1 MELYTKRYNLYNYL
15 IRDDFDYNSTREY
28 IYIWRNLLIILFAL
42 LIGSFIYHFNNI
54 DLFGIF
60 IILIILLFVYI
71 IYFEITIYISD
82 LVNNKHLINYK
93 NYYEVMNSL
102 FTENFDFTKD
112 DDIND
117 NKITITTPSVLLSIS
132 PDILSKYQEASIDRE
147 YFQFKIDNDNYFNDF
162 LRNNFYL
169 YESIINDNNIYIT
182 VDDIL
187 LENKRVKVDN
197 LFIKS
202 SGEYKYLSS
211 ITPEVNQKYF
221 IKDNYFK
228 FTISNDPLKEEYYNL
243 KYHII
248 EKMYYLF
255 IKQLNDGN
263 NPNTSIE
270 NDKYVITVNDINLK
284 NDKLISNINILKSS
298 RTFKSLTFENSE
310 IYKYNSINN
319 TLELVIIDKRGFFD
333 YIKANQY
340 YDYSGSVFTDNDYTS
355 DIIPFLNSIS
365 YDGIYENTGEELKI
379 KINTNDNFYN
389 DMYQDYDSY
398 KNYYAIT
405 NGTPFIDVNTNDI
418 FVEKGI
424 LYFNIAKFYNK
435 YLDIY
440 TNVNP
445 DIKTIPIIAQ
455 SYNLY
460 ILQSLY
466 KHTFRV
472 SYPDTIVPRIP
483 EPVYDSQEG
492 IATFK
497 IGSYITIPKDRFN
510 TTTISFWFKTTDNR
524 TLLEFVNIDN
534 TVKFRIKKNN
544 NDIIFDINIGSGD
557 KKKKYSITAPNLDF
571 NEWHNVVIIIDV
583 SNKEKSKVSLY
594 IDSKSIETKELF
606 FFLIALAIA
615 GGIAGSRK
623 QESSYE
629 DLNFTDTKMGDFNGQ
644 MKDFRIYYKILSDE
658 DIKNLYKFQKG
669 IQIDNDFIRKYK
681 DIYID
686 TYSRTSDII
695 KISGGKLIIN
705 KRRINE
711 LTGKSLNVYLTKIK
725 EKIGLFDTYDRT
737 IIQKKTSI
745 KGEIERKSQIKL
757 IISMSKINDTT
768 INEYRNSFIRNIIFN
783 KMIPFINEKT
793 RKDTI
798 DEIIEGIKTKNGIY
812 LKLNYKNIYNNR
824 DKLETEN
831 TYIYEL
837 LQTIIK
843 DRDFDNNNNY
853 WETIDKIPK
862 NGKIYL
868 RIKTDEK
875 NFKVENLNKR
885 AYFKKYIY
893 QLIEAINNGERFKN
907 KFLEKLSKDGNE
919 ETFKILLSYYKIRHK
934 IKANIRF
941 IENKSYDEINFINYR
956 KDILKFIDIY
966 NDIDIKTIKNY
977 LFIREDA
984 KIPNVKSYPDDR
996 KVYLKTDE
1004 MKLNELI
1011 KEVTISEEPFKYY
1024 LINLEQLNKIDVK
1037 ESNFDFMKDF
1047 IIYMNDI
1054 YDLKIKDLNDF
1065 YGSIDVKQNDEI
1077 TKIIDNYNSLYIKIL
1092 IVILILVTIIFHVFY
1107 QEFIK
1112 YVR

>member
-15 IRDDFDYNSTREY
+15 IRDDFDYNDTREY
-28 IYIWRNLLIILFAL
+28 IYIWRNLLIILFAF
-42 LIGSFIYHFNNI
+42 LIGSFIYHYNNI
-54 DLFGIF
+54 DLFGLF
-60 IILIILLFVYI
+60 IIIIIILFVYI

-82 LVNNKHLINYK
+82 LINNKHLLNYK
-93 NYYEVMNSL
+93 YYYEVMNSL

-117 NKITITTPSVLLSIS
+117 NKLTITTPLGLLSTPS
-132 PDILSKYQEASIDRE
+132 DTLSKYQEASIVGE
-147 YFQFKIDNDNYFNDF
+147 YFKFKIDNDNYFNDF

-169 YESIINDNNIYIT
+169 YESDIEGNNMYII
-182 VDDIL
+182 VDDIT
-187 LENKRVKVDN
+187 LENKKVKLDN

-202 SGEYKYLSS
+202 SGEYKYLSNTLPQES
-211 ITPEVNQKYF
+211 QIYF

-228 FTISNDPLKEEYYNL
+228 FTISNDPLTEEYYKL
-243 KYHII
+243 KYYII

-255 IKQLNDGN
+255 IN
-263 NPNTSIE
+263 NQNTSFE
-270 NDKYVITVNDINLK
+270 NNKYVIIVDDINAK
-284 NDKLISNINILKSS
+284 NNKLISNIETLKSS
-298 RTFKSLTFENSE
+298 RTFTLLTFENSG
-310 IYKYNSINN
+310 IYKYNNNNN
-319 TLELVIIDKRGFFD
+319 TLELLITDKRGLFD

-340 YDYSGSVFTDNDYTS
+340 YDYSESESAIIDNNYTS
-355 DIIPFLNSIS
+355 DDSFLSSIS
-365 YDGIYENTGEELKI
+365 YDGIYENTSEELRI

-389 DMYQDYDSY
+389 DMYRDYDNY
-398 KNYYAIT
+398 KDYYAIT
-405 NGTPFIDVNTNDI
+405 DGTPFIDMNTNDI

-435 YLDIY
+435 YLDRYNNIN
-440 TNVNP
+440 TN
-445 DIKTIPIIAQ
+445 IKTIPIIEQ

-460 ILQSLY
+460 ILQSSY

-472 SYPDTIVPRIP
+472 SYPDTIVPTIP
-483 EPVYDSQEG
+483 EPIYDNQDG

-534 TVKFRIKKNN
+534 TIKFRIKKNN
-544 NDIIFDINIGSGD
+544 DDIIFDINIGSGD
-557 KKKKYSITAPNLDF
+557 KKKKYSITAPKLDF

-583 SNKEKSKVSLY
+583 SNKDKSKVSLY

-623 QESSYE
+623 QEPSYE
-629 DLNFTDTKMGDFNGQ
+629 DLNFTNTKMGDFNGQ
-644 MKDFRIYYKILSDE
+644 MKDFRIYYKILSDK

-669 IQIDNDFIRKYK
+669 IQIDNDFIRKNK

-695 KISGGKLIIN
+695 TITNEKLIIS
-705 KRRINE
+705 KKKINE
-711 LTGKSLNVYLTKIK
+711 LNGKSLNGYLKKIK
-725 EKIGLFDTYDRT
+725 EKIGLFDMYDKT
-737 IIQKKTSI
+737 IIQKKTNI
-745 KGEIERKSQIKL
+745 KGEIERRSQIKL
-757 IISMSKINDTT
+757 IISMSKITDKT

-798 DEIIEGIKTKNGIY
+798 NEVIEGIKAKNGIF

-837 LQTIIK
+837 LQNIVK

-853 WETIDKIPK
+853 WETINKIPE
-862 NGKIYL
+862 NGNIYL
-868 RIKTDEK
+868 KINTDEN

-893 QLIEAINNGERFKN
+893 QLIESINNGERIKN
-907 KFLEKLSKDGNE
+907 KFLEKLLEGSDV
-919 ETFKILLSYYKIRHK
+919 ETFKILFSYYRIRHK

-977 LFIREDA
+977 LFIREDT

-1004 MKLNELI
+1004 KKLNELI
-1011 KEVTISEEPFKYY
+1011 KEVIIPNDPFKYY
-1024 LINLEQLNKIDVK
+1024 LIHLEELNEIDVK

-1092 IVILILVTIIFHVFY
+1092 IVILIIVTIIFHVFY